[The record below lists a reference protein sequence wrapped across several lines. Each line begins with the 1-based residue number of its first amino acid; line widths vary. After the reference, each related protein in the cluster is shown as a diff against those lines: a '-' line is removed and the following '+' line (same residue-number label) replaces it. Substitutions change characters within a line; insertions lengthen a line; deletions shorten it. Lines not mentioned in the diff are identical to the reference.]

1 MSYNVHFIPYHY
13 TMFTYSYNSS
23 ENAVS
28 LPIMYVVPRSFTLT
42 WRTAKR
48 GTPHG
53 MLSLLSWKGLQVCQL
68 GRKGTL
74 KRPARLPDP

>member
-1 MSYNVHFIPYHY
+1 
-13 TMFTYSYNSS
+13 
-23 ENAVS
+23 
-28 LPIMYVVPRSFTLT
+28 MYVVPRSLTLT

-48 GTPHG
+48 RNPHG

-74 KRPARLPDP
+74 KRPVWLPDP

>member
-1 MSYNVHFIPYHY
+1 
-13 TMFTYSYNSS
+13 
-23 ENAVS
+23 
-28 LPIMYVVPRSFTLT
+28 MYVVPRSLTLT

-48 GTPHG
+48 GNPHG

-74 KRPARLPDP
+74 KRPVWLPDP